1 MVSLWGSLTVSISR
15 NLLLSTRRVSDR
27 TVLPLLEEFL
37 TDTTEVRH
45 LVTVG
50 TQPVPDLGQL
60 SRGVLGLRLLSL
72 TQSTQHRTAVLG
84 QFLHGRVELV
94 DDCLVVLHVLLSQ
107 VNLKLLTLDSKQESR
122 STLSLTINVIHQ
134 DFLNSHFISPYC
146 LCLFL
151 GVAREGIEPSTQR
164 FTGTA
169 MPSILAS
176 VPVVRLELTFS
187 PFR

>member
-122 STLSLTINVIHQ
+122 STLGLTIDVIHQ

-146 LCLFL
+146 LCLFWEWQEKGSNL
-151 GVAREGIEPSTQR
+151 PRSALQAPLCPASLPVCPLSDSKDRKST
-164 FTGTA
+164 
-169 MPSILAS
+169 
-176 VPVVRLELTFS
+176 
-187 PFR
+187 